1 MKMLLISAFILYAI
15 IALVSLMQNH
25 FLLKSADKRLNRAN
39 EMVVTLAHSADNL
52 SESVSHL
59 KDMMVHLEGV
69 YTSRT
74 EMVVKNRDE
83 FRDSYIKLLKKY
95 EEKEKQIQEMQEDL
109 QKQNLMYANE
119 IFHTIQEIAKK
130 PTITNNPITTKS

>member
-1 MKMLLISAFILYAI
+1 MRILLFVAFIAYI
-15 IALVSLMQNH
+15 VTTCVSLMQNH
-25 FLLKSADKRLNRAN
+25 FLLKSADKRLNKAN

-59 KDMMVHLEGV
+59 KDMMVHLEQV
-69 YTSRT
+69 YTART
-74 EMVVKNRDE
+74 DMVIKNRDE
-83 FRDSYIKLLKKY
+83 FKDAYTKLLNRY

-119 IFHTIQEIAKK
+119 IFRTIQEIAKK